1 MKKFHAGSGQH
12 EADRNVHSKQHFYAL
27 PKCLF
32 QGAYDGYENH
42 KKLLIYIVIWP
53 ALYYSVTRENHDI
66 LLANHRPGRADD
78 SKRCDL

>member
-42 KKLLIYIVIWP
+42 KKLLIYIVI
-53 ALYYSVTRENHDI
+53 
-66 LLANHRPGRADD
+66 
-78 SKRCDL
+78 